1 MEDAH
6 AAVLDL
12 DGTGDKSNTF
22 FAVYDGHGG
31 KSSLFIV
38 PDYSSFLFPGATVA
52 RFAGQHVHKR
62 LVAEESYKAGNYPE
76 ALKKA
81 FLGTDED
88 LLASAYPLP
97 LRFPL
102 SNLTDPAH
110 TRDPSGCTAVA
121 ALITHDDKIYVVCSI
136 PTSLNVSLTPYRL
149 MLATHDQ

>member
-6 AAVLDL
+6 TAVLDL
-12 DGTGDKSNTF
+12 DESAEKSNTF

-31 KSSLFIV
+31 KSSFIV
-38 PDYSSFLFPGATVA
+38 LDHSSFRFLGATVA
-52 RFAGQHVHKR
+52 RFAGQHLHKR
-62 LVAEESYKAGNYPE
+62 LVAEESYKSGNYGE

-88 LLASAYPLP
+88 LLASVYLFL
-97 LRFPL
+97 LRFSL

-121 ALITHDDKIYVVCSI
+121 ALVTHDNKIYVVCFI